1 MSALRKC
8 AWRAVAA
15 MLATVL
21 VASLPG
27 LAGAAAAAP
36 PSKLVDIR
44 AAHHPGFDRIV
55 FEFRGAPPDIARARW
70 ATTLRMDPSHK
81 LAHVQ
86 GSAFIRVRF
95 FPALAHDLAPPQD
108 STFGPAR
115 RAYALPN
122 IAHVVLLGDYEAEVI
137 VGIGLM
143 KRTRILR
150 AVTLRKPSRFVVDVV
165 TDFKKGNARVYFI
178 DWRAFIDGTPQYV
191 VPVSRKVPRG
201 ARAEGA
207 MQRLYAGP
215 TQAEIDA
222 DLRFFASQTKGFRD
236 LWINARSIARVT
248 LRGPCDSGGS
258 ASTTIA
264 THIMPTLRSRPAIDW
279 VKIYDKTGHTLW
291 PWGRSDSLPGC
302 LQP

>member
-1 MSALRKC
+1 MIVALGS
-8 AWRAVAA
+8 VFI
-15 MLATVL
+15 LATL
-21 VASLPG
+21 GPASS
-27 LAGAAAAAP
+27 GAMAAQ
-36 PSKLVDIR
+36 PSKLVEIR

-55 FEFRGAPPDIARARW
+55 FEFRGTPPDIARARW
-70 ATTLRMDPSHK
+70 ATTLRMDPSHR

-122 IAHVVLLGDYEAEVI
+122 IAHVVLLGDHEAEVS

-150 AVTLRKPSRFVVDVV
+150 AVTLRKPSRFVVDVA
-165 TDFKKGNARVYFI
+165 TDFKKGNVKVYFI
-178 DWRAFIDGTPQYV
+178 DEQAFIDGTPEYV
-191 VPVSRKVPRG
+191 VPVKRKVPRG

-222 DLRFFASQTKGFRD
+222 DLRLFTSKTKGFRD
-236 LWINARSIARVT
+236 LWINARGIARVT
-248 LRGPCDSGGS
+248 LRGPCDSGGA